1 MRRWLLVDASSFS
14 SSPLPSCYRD
24 IYSLPCLF
32 ASKGRAGGQGPSPR
46 FKGRMAS
53 YPSSPKHVSL
63 TLSPPALPPPSL
75 PPPALLPNRS
85 SSSFD
90 RTQAQDWRQFHRAKY
105 FVVPASD
112 RVQPLKNVPE
122 DLTAGER
129 LYLGQEGIDALN
141 ERRRTEAGTV

>member
-1 MRRWLLVDASSFS
+1 MPIVSKARVADSLSS
-14 SSPLPSCYRD
+14 
-24 IYSLPCLF
+24 
-32 ASKGRAGGQGPSPR
+32 GPS
-46 FKGRMAS
+46 S
-53 YPSSPKHVSL
+53 
-63 TLSPPALPPPSL
+63 SL